1 VSPSRWS
8 PAARR
13 SSAASS
19 NCEHDIVYEADLA
32 YHDAAALVP
41 ILEGAGITVTDDH
54 GRELPFGE
62 ATIDEEFRLLAAH
75 PELHRLA
82 LERIRVSVVTRE
94 VEVPSSQV
102 FRGYAAKF
110 QSRSRSEGGQRT
122 PPMDAITRLARP
134 EILAMKPYSSAR
146 KEGEQDSIA
155 IFLDANENPYPPF
168 PGDPACE
175 GLNRYPEPQPQ
186 HLLDLFAA
194 HYQVNREQL
203 LITRG
208 ADEAID
214 LLVRGF
220 CAAGSD
226 AIAIN
231 TPTFGMYE
239 ISAQIQGATVHA
251 VPLRHDDGFQLDS
264 DAILRV
270 CRDDPAS
277 KLVFVCSPNNPTGA
291 LLRRD
296 DILRLCAELL
306 GHSLI
311 VADETYIEFTDQPSL
326 GAHIA
331 EHPNLVVLR
340 TLSKE
345 YSLAG
350 ERCGITIAHP
360 DVIGIIGRILAP
372 YPLTASAIRT
382 VARAMTP
389 EAVQRARANMRR
401 LVQQRQLLEQALRDS
416 PAATRVYPSDTNYL
430 LIQTPAPELLLEM
443 MQRAGIKLRDRSKV
457 PGIEGCVRLT
467 VGTPE
472 QNERV
477 LKVFL
482 VFLLIFGR
490 QIIGGIMEG
499 AIKG

>member
-1 VSPSRWS
+1 
-8 PAARR
+8 
-13 SSAASS
+13 
-19 NCEHDIVYEADLA
+19 
-32 YHDAAALVP
+32 
-41 ILEGAGITVTDDH
+41 
-54 GRELPFGE
+54 
-62 ATIDEEFRLLAAH
+62 
-75 PELHRLA
+75 
-82 LERIRVSVVTRE
+82 
-94 VEVPSSQV
+94 
-102 FRGYAAKF
+102 
-110 QSRSRSEGGQRT
+110 
-122 PPMDAITRLARP
+122 MDAITRLARP
-134 EILAMKPYSSAR
+134 EILALKPYSSAR
-146 KEGEQDSIA
+146 KEGEQHSIA
-155 IFLDANENPYPPF
+155 VFLDANENPYPPF
-168 PGDPACE
+168 PADPACE
-175 GLNRYPEPQPQ
+175 DLNRYPEPQPQ
-186 HLLDLFAA
+186 HLLHLFAA
-194 HYQVNREQL
+194 HYQANCEQL

-239 ISAQIQGATVHA
+239 ISAQIQGAAVHA
-251 VPLRHDDGFQLDS
+251 IPLLAHHDGFQLDV

-270 CRDDPAS
+270 CRDDPAC

-306 GHSLI
+306 GHALV

-326 GAHIA
+326 GVHLA

-360 DVIGIIGRILAP
+360 EVIGIIGRILAP
-372 YPLTASAIRT
+372 YPLTASAIRAVT
-382 VARAMTP
+382 RAMTP
-389 EAVQRARANMRR
+389 QGVEHARANMRR

-416 PAATRVYPSDTNYL
+416 PAATRIHPSDTNYL
-430 LIQTPAPELLLEM
+430 LIQTPAPDLLLAM

-457 PGIEGCVRLT
+457 PGIQGCVRLT
-467 VGTPE
+467 VGTPD

-477 LKVFL
+477 LEVFQEYAGEIVARGAPPL
-482 VFLLIFGR
+482 GEASGR
-490 QIIGGIMEG
+490 QQAREPQG
-499 AIKG
+499 